1 MLVMFV
7 MSGAVEVEGD
17 VYREKEGL
25 VYKYDKERLQKIYN
39 QSVDSIKQLGLAGID
54 KQAAVESLKSMK
66 QIIDSLPSDVTT
78 LNRISHILSSKAR
91 VGRAYGIQQ
100 DTLEKI
106 ASNELFVKAIELELL
121 SKGKKA

>member
-1 MLVMFV
+1 V
-7 MSGAVEVEGD
+7 
-17 VYREKEGL
+17 
-25 VYKYDKERLQKIYN
+25 
-39 QSVDSIKQLGLAGID
+39 KQLGLAGVD

-66 QIIDSLPSDVTT
+66 QIINSLPSDIST

-100 DTLEKI
+100 DMLEKI
-106 ASNELFVKAIELELL
+106 ANNELFVKAVELELI